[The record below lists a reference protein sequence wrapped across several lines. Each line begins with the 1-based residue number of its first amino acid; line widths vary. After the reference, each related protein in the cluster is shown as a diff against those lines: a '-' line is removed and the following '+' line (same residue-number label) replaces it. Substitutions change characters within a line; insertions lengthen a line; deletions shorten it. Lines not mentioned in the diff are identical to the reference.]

1 VGERG
6 RGVGDKRRDRSGLW
20 LVRVSLCKGD
30 ICIEVRLEDSIAEV
44 EHHVTIVKTRG
55 VNQVFEVDLV
65 LTTRTLASP
74 GRGICYP
81 PTCMPLEKP
90 SLAKIRVRV
99 FRVKT
104 FDPEMCSL
112 SFLDGCVSQSKKEI
126 RTFVVGWF
134 CTIPFDGKGVLKRL
148 QETPC

>member
-1 VGERG
+1 
-6 RGVGDKRRDRSGLW
+6 
-20 LVRVSLCKGD
+20 LCKGG
-30 ICIEVRLEDSIAEV
+30 ICIEVRLEDSIV
-44 EHHVTIVKTRG
+44 GDGHHVTIVKTRRM
-55 VNQVFEVDLV
+55 NEVFEVDSV

-99 FRVKT
+99 FEVMT

-126 RTFVVGWF
+126 
-134 CTIPFDGKGVLKRL
+134 
-148 QETPC
+148 